1 MFFFQLIIQQDASF
15 FRSMEEDSKVEKA
28 NIQFKINLIQ
38 TLFHAFM
45 QNAAG
50 NLDLSSLNN
59 EPGDGEEEVI
69 TLRSVG

>member
-1 MFFFQLIIQQDASF
+1 
-15 FRSMEEDSKVEKA
+15 MEEDSKVEKA

-45 QNAAG
+45 QNAAV

-59 EPGDGEEEVI
+59 EPGVGEDEVI
-69 TLRSVG
+69 TLRSVGQRTCPFKVFNVHF